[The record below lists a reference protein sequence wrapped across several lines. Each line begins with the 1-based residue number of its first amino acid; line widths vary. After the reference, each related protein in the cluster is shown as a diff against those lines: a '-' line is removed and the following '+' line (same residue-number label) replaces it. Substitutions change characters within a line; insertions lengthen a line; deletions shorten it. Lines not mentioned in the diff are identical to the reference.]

1 MTAVTSSET
10 PAASSAKRPASRRAR
25 LIAGLLIGLLGLV
38 AASTLSVVFGSRA
51 VSMDEILSGLFSSG
65 PSSFGAVAV
74 AARVPR
80 TVLAILVGG
89 SLGLAG
95 AVMQGATRNPLADPG
110 ILGINLG
117 SALAVVVGI
126 SLFQVGTASQ
136 YIWFALAGAAIA
148 SGLVY
153 AIASRGREG
162 ATPLKLALA
171 GAATSA
177 ALSSLVSAVLL
188 TRTDVFNVYRFWQVG
203 GVGGADFAQI
213 AEIAPF
219 LIAGL
224 LLALLSSRGLD
235 ILALGD
241 DLARGLGARVGRS
254 RALAALSAVLLAGAA
269 TAIAGPIGFVG
280 LVVPHAVRFFTGPHH
295 RWLLPYSVLFG
306 AILLVVADVVGRV
319 IAPPADIPVGI
330 MTAIIGAP
338 FFIALIRRAKVRE
351 L

>member
-1 MTAVTSSET
+1 M
-10 PAASSAKRPASRRAR
+10 KRPASRRAR
-25 LIAGLLIGLLGLV
+25 LTLGLAIGIVGLAV
-38 AASTLSVVFGSRA
+38 ASALSLVFGSRI
-51 VSMDEILSGLFSSG
+51 VSMDEILSGLFNRD
-65 PSSFGAVAV
+65 PESFGAIAV
-74 AARVPR
+74 ASRMPR

-89 SLGLAG
+89 ALGLAG

-126 SLFQVGTASQ
+126 AVFDIDSARQ
-136 YIWFALAGAAIA
+136 YIWFALAGAALA
-148 SGLVY
+148 SLLVY

-188 TRTDVFNVYRFWQVG
+188 TRTDVFDVFRFWQVG
-203 GVGGADFAQI
+203 GVGGADFGQI

-219 LIAGL
+219 LLAGL
-224 LLALLSSRGLD
+224 VLALFSARGLD
-235 ILALGD
+235 VLALGD
-241 DLARGLGARVGRS
+241 DLARGLGAHVGRS
-254 RALAALSAVLLAGAA
+254 RAIAGLSAVLLAGAA

-295 RWLLPYSVLFG
+295 RWLIPYSVLFG

-319 IAPPADIPVGI
+319 IARPTDIQVGI

-338 FFIALIRRAKVRE
+338 FFIFLIRRAKVRE